1 MKSVGK
7 IGFIGGGNMAEAIIR
22 GLLRGAFPAVGIV
35 VSEPGTERRRL
46 LQEQFGVT
54 LAEDNLEVVRSCGL
68 VVLAV
73 KPQVAAEVLS
83 GIGAAFAGDKLL
95 VSILAGV
102 ATATIEDFFDGSPR
116 VVRAMPNTPA
126 LVGAGAT
133 ALCPGRFAS
142 VDDLLVAR
150 HLFEAVGSVQVV
162 GEAQMDAVTGLS
174 GSGPAYV
181 FTIIRRWPTAACRR
195 VAARCRPLWQCGRCW
210 GAAGTGERRTPGGA
224 ARQVAPRGTTIAG
237 LKPGE
242 RAARRPD
249 GGGIKRREALAG
261 AGGEEVNQSQ
271 SLWGVFQWPT
281 IATRSNLPSASPC
294 WWPVGFSS
302 GGDTAS
308 PSLWPTSCLAPSPG
322 RIRTG

>member
-22 GLLRGAFPAVGIV
+22 GLLRGAFPAAGIV
-35 VSEPGTERRRL
+35 VSEPGAERRRL

-54 LAEDNLEVVRSCGL
+54 LAADNLEVARGCGL

-73 KPQVAAEVLS
+73 KPQIAAEVLS

-95 VSILAGV
+95 ISILAGV
-102 ATATIEDFFDGSPR
+102 ATATIEDFFDGAPR

-133 ALCPGRFAS
+133 ALCPGRFAG

-181 FTIIRRWPTAACRR
+181 FTIIEALADGGVQEGLPRDTALALA
-195 VAARCRPLWQCGRCW
+195 VQTVL
-210 GAAGTGERRTPGGA
+210 GA
-224 ARQVAPRGTTIAG
+224 ARLVQESGEHPAVLRDKVCSPGGTTIAG
-237 LKPGE
+237 LKALEEKGLRAALME
-242 RAARRPD
+242 AVGSAARRS
-249 GGGIKRREALAG
+249 RELG
-261 AGGEEVNQSQ
+261 AKK
-271 SLWGVFQWPT
+271 
-281 IATRSNLPSASPC
+281 
-294 WWPVGFSS
+294 
-302 GGDTAS
+302 
-308 PSLWPTSCLAPSPG
+308 
-322 RIRTG
+322 